1 MSTEEVSPEQAEWT
15 RKTGERLRAEF
26 GTAVAAFTQVRA
38 AKIMGTS
45 PSSVSRIVTDDL
57 EGLCHLMAA
66 MGYQFAPLDAMVVS
80 KEKLE
85 ALELFTYEYL
95 RSKIESRRQ

>member
-1 MSTEEVSPEQAEWT
+1 MSTQEVSADRLEST

>member
-1 MSTEEVSPEQAEWT
+1 MSTDEVSPEQCECA

-26 GTAVAAFTQVRA
+26 GRAVAAFTQVRA

-45 PSSVSRIVTDDL
+45 ASTVSRIVTDDL
-57 EGLCHLMAA
+57 EGLCHLMAS

-95 RSKIESRRQ
+95 RTKVESRRN